1 MKSSLFGP
9 VLSAEFWLSV
19 VFSVR
24 NLRGI
29 PQISTLSAIKTI
41 TLTEFILQ
49 IEELNVF
56 IC

>member
-1 MKSSLFGP
+1 MSNFDC
-9 VLSAEFWLSV
+9 V